1 MDDQRSEGE
10 GLGEQGLRLA
20 ETARQALDAGG
31 APGCAVAVSVD
42 GHLVLDAGF
51 GSADLAGAT
60 PLAADARSYIYSA
73 TKTLLA
79 TATLQ
84 LVQQGQLALDTA
96 VQTYLSTLPL
106 ATPVTVRQLLSHTG
120 GIPDYGGMPDY
131 FEALRATPTQPWT
144 SDEFLTRTLARGLA
158 FPPGQGWAYSNIG
171 YLIIRRLIEQISGLS
186 LRAAL
191 QRSLFAPLGLRRTF
205 VAETLADASVLT
217 PGFSAFFSTDG
228 ALVDIHTLYHPGWVS
243 HGVVIATAGEL
254 ARLFDALFAGAL
266 LPEELRAAMLA
277 PTLVPHP
284 HDWFRQPA
292 YSLGLMLD
300 AQSHYGVS
308 AGHGGG
314 GPGYSVGALHCT
326 DVGGHGVTA
335 VALVNQDASD
345 LGMRI
350 ACALVDTLAA
360 A

>member
-1 MDDQRSEGE
+1 
-10 GLGEQGLRLA
+10 
-20 ETARQALDAGG
+20 
-31 APGCAVAVSVD
+31 
-42 GHLVLDAGF
+42 
-51 GSADLAGAT
+51 
-60 PLAADARSYIYSA
+60 
-73 TKTLLA
+73 
-79 TATLQ
+79 
-84 LVQQGQLALDTA
+84 
-96 VQTYLSTLPL
+96 
-106 ATPVTVRQLLSHTG
+106 
-120 GIPDYGGMPDY
+120 
-131 FEALRATPTQPWT
+131 
-144 SDEFLTRTLARGLA
+144 
-158 FPPGQGWAYSNIG
+158 
-171 YLIIRRLIEQISGLS
+171 LIEQTAGLS

-191 QRSLFAPLGLRRTF
+191 QSSLFAPMGLRRTF
-205 VAETLADASVLT
+205 VVETLEDASVLT
-217 PGFSAFFSTDG
+217 PGYSEFFSTDG
-228 ALVDIHTLYHPGWVS
+228 EPADIHTLYHPGWVS

-254 ARLFDALFAGAL
+254 ARLFDALFAGVL
-266 LPEELRAAMLA
+266 LPEELLAAMLA

-292 YSLGLMLD
+292 YGLGLMLD

-314 GPGYSVGALHCT
+314 GPGYSAGALHCT